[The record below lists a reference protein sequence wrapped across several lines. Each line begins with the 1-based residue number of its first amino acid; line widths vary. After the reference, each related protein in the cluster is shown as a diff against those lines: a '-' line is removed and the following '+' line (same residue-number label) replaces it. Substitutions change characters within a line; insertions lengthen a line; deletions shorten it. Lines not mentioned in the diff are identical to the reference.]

1 MIRRV
6 VESVETLQSETDAAY
21 DRWAPIYDLIFDLP
35 FHAGRLAAARAAEA
49 ATPPQ
54 GELLVVGVGT
64 GLELELLP
72 RRARVTGIDLSA
84 PMLEV
89 ARRRA
94 ARRALWHV
102 KSLLQMDAGALSFN
116 DASFD
121 TALAP
126 YVLTVVPDP
135 QRVLNEMWRVLRPG
149 GELIVMNHFSTERGL
164 RGAIEVAAQSPFGLA
179 RLEPDLSVLDSRR
192 LGGNSGRRSLARAQ
206 AARAAR
212 TVYDGEDRQGRALAL
227 EVYDA

>member
-1 MIRRV
+1 MIRRTIDN
-6 VESVETLQSETDAAY
+6 VETLQSETDAAY

-35 FHAGRLAAARAAEA
+35 FHAGRLAAASAADL
-49 ATPPQ
+49 ATPTQ

-94 ARRALWHV
+94 ERRALGHV
-102 KSLLQMDAGALSFN
+102 KALLQMDAGALSFD
-116 DASFD
+116 DASYD

-164 RGAIEVAAQSPFGLA
+164 RGLIESRLDRHSRWLGWSPIFPFSILERWVASQADAEWRERRPLGLLKLYTMA
-179 RLEPDLSVLDSRR
+179 RIGKRASDS
-192 LGGNSGRRSLARAQ
+192 
-206 AARAAR
+206 
-212 TVYDGEDRQGRALAL
+212 
-227 EVYDA
+227 